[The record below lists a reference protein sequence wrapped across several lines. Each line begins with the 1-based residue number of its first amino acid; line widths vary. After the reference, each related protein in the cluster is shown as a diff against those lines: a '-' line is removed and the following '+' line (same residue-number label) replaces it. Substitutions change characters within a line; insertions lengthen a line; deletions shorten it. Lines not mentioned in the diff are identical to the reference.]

1 MSDSNSPKR
10 EWVERVLGYRFAPRA
25 SRPDGAA
32 VRLAVGMVEWNQTR
46 SYVNQQIKRLQSA
59 IASEMRDEPD
69 IGDITANLGNLEDLL
84 EVLDDSLGVKLGE
97 LRGTMD
103 VAKKAVLSQEAKG
116 IVARFQ
122 KYVAEDGLM
131 NEIDDNGFIP
141 LDIKPRVAAALDSVL
156 ATI

>member
-1 MSDSNSPKR
+1 MSESTSPKR
-10 EWVERVLGYRFAPRA
+10 EWVERVLGYRFADSP

-32 VRLAVGMVEWNQTR
+32 VRLAHGLLEWNQTR
-46 SYVNQQIKRLQSA
+46 GYVSQQITRLQQA

-69 IGDITANLGNLEDLL
+69 IADITANLGNLGELL

-97 LRGTMD
+97 LHGTAD
-103 VAKKAVLSQEAKG
+103 PTKKAALSQEAKG

-141 LDIKPRVAAALDSVL
+141 LDIKPRVAAALTSVL